1 MTATLVL
8 GAMPGWAIGV
18 LVAGFLLMCVLLVL
32 TVLIQRPQGGGL
44 AGAFGGAA
52 GSGQTAFGAKTGDAL
67 TVATITMFA
76 IYILLAIGLNYALAP
91 AAAPATTAAQS
102 TEQPADK
109 NAPDATPNPVP
120 LPGAAP
126 SGSTTT
132 PPAHNARSAPISAAP
147 TRARPMCRRGLSAGS
162 HG

>member
-91 AAAPATTAAQS
+91 AAFGCAPERILFVSSNGWDAAGAGWYGFTTFWINRGG
-102 TEQPADK
+102 QPGEALD
-109 NAPDATPNPVP
+109 
-120 LPGAAP
+120 
-126 SGSTTT
+126 
-132 PPAHNARSAPISAAP
+132 IAP
-147 TRARPMCRRGLSAGS
+147 TATGRTMDDVVAYLIGGRG
-162 HG
+162 

>member
-52 GSGQTAFGAKTGDAL
+52 GSGQTAGFSC
-67 TVATITMFA
+67 VPA
-76 IYILLAIGLNYALAP
+76 ISSR
-91 AAAPATTAAQS
+91 TT
-102 TEQPADK
+102 QPA
-109 NAPDATPNPVP
+109 
-120 LPGAAP
+120 
-126 SGSTTT
+126 GS
-132 PPAHNARSAPISAAP
+132 R
-147 TRARPMCRRGLSAGS
+147 
-162 HG
+162 